1 MKEMYWVG
9 AQNSGSPPKITRK
22 QRKLKKSTYLNSS
35 WMDFLLWV
43 NACFGQPGIALM
55 SNVRGILAYS
65 FEREGFPEGDEFDRM
80 RVRVTGAMPKE
91 FKLKLIEE
99 VKAGKRHMR
108 MF

>member
-1 MKEMYWVG
+1 MW
-9 AQNSGSPPKITRK
+9 A
-22 QRKLKKSTYLNSS
+22 
-35 WMDFLLWV
+35 
-43 NACFGQPGIALM
+43 NACFGEPNIALW

-65 FEREGFPEGDEFDRM
+65 FERDGYPEGDEFDRM
-80 RVRVTGAMPKE
+80 RVRVTGAMPSK